1 MSTVLGPALSA
12 PLWKSSYRHWL
23 VLGLALLGLV
33 GAFFDALHFMVDTW
47 ATVEEYSYGYFIPV
61 ITAFLIWQK
70 ADALR
75 EHRLRGEWAGLGLI
89 ALALLLLVIG
99 HLSAI
104 RLIGQYGF
112 IVAVYGVSICAIG
125 WRGTRLIAVPLAF
138 LIFMIPLPQFLLR
151 ELSHSLQLLSSEW
164 GVALIRLFDIS
175 VHLEGNVID
184 LGTMKLQVVE
194 ACNGLRYL
202 FPLMVLGLLAAY
214 FFNGAMWK
222 RVLIVLSTVPF
233 TIVIN
238 SLRIGLIGV
247 TVEYWGRDMAEGIL
261 HDFEGW
267 FMFMICLALL
277 LGEMVLLARWGRNG
291 QPLRTVFGID
301 PPAPLPPGTAMIERP
316 VSVPAW
322 AAAGLLAAV
331 CAYMLLSPPREQA
344 PPARQAF
351 SAFPMQLPGGWQGR
365 SERIEA
371 DVLAI
376 LALDDYFIANYS
388 RGKEPPVNFYSA
400 YYASQSGGGSTHSPR
415 TCLPG
420 GGWAITDLK
429 AIDVPLPAAAV
440 AAAAAVTVAGTGTGT
455 SAGTGGTALRVN
467 RVVIQQGESR
477 QLVYYWFRGR
487 GRQLTDEVAVKWFIL
502 SDGITMNRSDGALV
516 RLVTPLARDEDL
528 QSADRRLTDFLAQ
541 VQPLLPTYVPD

>member
-1 MSTVLGPALSA
+1 M
-12 PLWKSSYRHWL
+12 HWL
-23 VLGLALLGLV
+23 AIGAAGLALL
-33 GAFFDALHFMVDTW
+33 GAFFDALHFMIDTW
-47 ATVEEYSYGYFIPV
+47 GAVEEYSYGYFVPI
-61 ITAFLIWQK
+61 ISAFLIWQK
-70 ADALR
+70 ADVLR
-75 EHRLRGEWAGLGLI
+75 EHRLQGQWGGLALI
-89 ALALLLLVIG
+89 ALALLLLAAG

-112 IVAVYGVSICAIG
+112 VVAVFGVAVCAIG

-138 LIFMIPLPQFLLR
+138 LVLMIPLPQFLLL
-151 ELSHSLQLLSSEW
+151 ELSHQLQLVSSQW
-164 GVALIRLFDIS
+164 GVSLIRLFGIS

-194 ACNGLRYL
+194 ACSGLRYL

-214 FFNGAMWK
+214 FFHGAWWK
-222 RVLIVLSTVPF
+222 RAVIVLSTVPL

-247 TVEYWGRDMAEGIL
+247 TVEYWGREMAEGIL

-277 LGEMVLLARWGRNG
+277 VGEMALLARWGRNG
-291 QPLRTVFGID
+291 QPLRTVFGMD
-301 PPAPLPPGTAMIERP
+301 PPTPLAPGTAVAKRP
-316 VSVPAW
+316 APAPAW
-322 AAAGLLAAV
+322 AAAGALAAV
-331 CAYMLLSPPREQA
+331 CLTLLVAPEREQS
-344 PPARQAF
+344 PPARQSFA
-351 SAFPMQLPGGWQGR
+351 AFPMALPGGWQGQG
-365 SERIEA
+365 ERIEA

-376 LALDDYFIANYS
+376 LALDDYHMANYR
-388 RGKEPPVNFYSA
+388 RGDEPPVNFYTA

-420 GGWAITDLK
+420 GGWVMTDLK
-429 AIDVPLPAAAV
+429 TVEVPLPAAAG
-440 AAAAAVTVAGTGTGT
+440 APPAP
-455 SAGTGGTALRVN
+455 LRVN

-487 GRQLTDEVAVKWFIL
+487 GRELTDEFEVKWFIL

-516 RLVTPLARDEDL
+516 RLITPLARDEDM
-528 QSADRRLTDFLAQ
+528 QGADRRLTDFLAT
-541 VQPLLPTYVPD
+541 VQPLLPAYVPD